1 MGAKHSIHIES
12 DEFRTMITTSLDGF
26 LIVAVTGHIL
36 DANDSYCRMMG
47 YSREELVNMHISEID
62 AIESHEDV
70 STRSEEIVQRGAL
83 RFETRHRHKNGSII
97 DIEVCSNYSS
107 AHGGIFFSTFR
118 DITEHKHAR
127 EIINTRL
134 RLMEFSV
141 NHSMDELLQ
150 KTLDEAENLTGSCV
164 GFYHFLDSDQEMLT
178 LQAWST
184 RTATKFCKAEGS
196 GSHYHLSQAGV
207 WVDCV
212 RERRAVIHNDYASL
226 PHRKGMPEGHATVV
240 RELVAPVFRNGK
252 IVAILGIGNK
262 ATDYDQRDVDLV
274 TLLADLTYG
283 VVEHKQNDISLRQS
297 EERYRNIVEYQ
308 TEFVD
313 RYLPGG
319 ILTYVNESLVKFAGI
334 PKEDLLGISFYPFV
348 HEADREDTVRRIES
362 ISVDNPVVETESR
375 IALPD
380 GRLRWNRWT
389 HTGFF
394 DDKGTLI
401 EYQSAGRDITE
412 RKTAEIALEESEE
425 RYRSL
430 FKKAGEGICL
440 LSLQGELIQVNEVFA
455 QEHGYDIQEMLGMN
469 IRDLDINGGVE
480 ENSDKVQ
487 ALLSGKTITFEVEHC
502 HRDGHVFPLEVKVS
516 PISLDGESSFICFHR
531 DISDRKKTEKALRE
545 SEHLFRALV
554 ASSSQSV
561 WSFRP
566 GGLSQIEQI
575 DRANASWWCEYTGQ
589 SEAQRT
595 ADGGMGWLDAVYE
608 SDREKAKNNWQR
620 IITSSEPASLEYR
633 VHRRDGELRWL
644 LVRGIP
650 IEDNQGTITEIAG
663 TVTDITELKKAELSL
678 QKLSFEMERLLETSS
693 TGLTRCSRDLHYL
706 SANTAYAK
714 LTGVP
719 REQIIGKPIAGVMGE
734 EGLAAIMP
742 YVERVLNGERVEYET
757 SVPFKSGGDRH
768 LHVAYNPDK
777 DENGDIIGWV
787 ASITDISE
795 RKHAE
800 IVLKD
805 KEYELEQAQLL
816 AKTGSWTYDPVI
828 QKSTWSKGMFQIWG
842 LDPSRGLFPVE
853 DHQKYIHPDD
863 YPKFEAVLKEAVEH
877 GAPYSMELRIKRPDG
892 IEKTIITICEPL
904 CDSTGKVVKLR
915 GTNQDITESKKVE
928 KELLAAKEFLELTQ
942 RSAGAGLWAWD
953 FASGELSWSP
963 EQYQLFGLDPSVGP
977 PTFDLWRNVVHPDD
991 LKLAESK
998 IRDAIREHEQLF
1010 NEYRIITHSGEIRW
1024 INAIGQISYDN
1035 SGEPRRMSG
1044 ICLDITNRKKDEEK
1058 KLIFEQQLQHSQKL
1072 ESLGVL
1078 SGGIAHDFNNILA
1091 IIIGYCGLIKMNYET
1106 SEKNIPEIEKAAERA
1121 ASLCRQMMS
1130 YAGKAQLT
1138 MTQVNMWATVD
1149 EMITLLK
1156 TTLPQN
1162 AEIKADLPTNLPY
1175 ITADASQLRQIVM
1188 NLIINA
1194 SEAIGNEQ
1202 GEIRVSLDKV
1212 TVTAK
1217 ESIVDYNGKVIPS
1230 GEYVCLEV
1238 ADNGCGMDEETKWRV
1253 FEPFYT
1259 TKFTGR
1265 GLGMSAVLGIIN
1277 SHNGALQLFSQRG
1290 KGTTFRVYLPVP
1302 KDDSVRN
1309 GKNSSEAPPVEWQ
1322 GSGTVLL
1329 VDDEDQ
1335 VRLIAKAFLE
1345 MFGFTVL
1352 EAVNGREA
1360 LELFMKN
1367 SAKITLVV
1375 SDIGMPVMDGYKL
1388 FGELKNLS
1396 PKLPIIISSGFG
1408 DTDVTSRLGSDNVAG
1423 IISKPYN
1430 SNQLRDVLKRAV
1442 GG

>member
-1 MGAKHSIHIES
+1 MGAEHSIHIES
-12 DEFRTMITTSLDGF
+12 DEYRTMIATSLDGF
-26 LIVAVTGHIL
+26 LIVAVTGYIL

-62 AIESHEDV
+62 AIESYEDV
-70 STRSEEIVQRGAL
+70 SKRAEEIVQRGAL

-97 DIEVCSNYSS
+97 NIEVCSNYSP

-118 DITEHKHAR
+118 DITEHKQAR

-141 NHSMDELLQ
+141 NHSMDELLR

-240 RELVAPVFRNGK
+240 RELVVPVFRNGK

-262 ATDYDQRDVDLV
+262 ATDYDQRDLDLV

-283 VVEHKQNDISLRQS
+283 VVEHKQNYISLRQS
-297 EERYRNIVEYQ
+297 EERYRNIVENQ

-319 ILTYVNESLVKFAGI
+319 ILTYVNESLVKFAGVQ
-334 PKEDLLGISFYPFV
+334 KEDLLGISFYPFV
-348 HEADREDTVRRIES
+348 YEADREDTFRRIES
-362 ISVDNPVVETESR
+362 ISVDNPIVEAESR

-380 GRLRWNRWT
+380 GRVRWNRWT

-394 DDKGTLI
+394 DDKGTVI
-401 EYQSAGRDITE
+401 EYQSVGRDITE
-412 RKTAEIALEESEE
+412 RKTAENALEESEE
-425 RYRSL
+425 SYRSL
-430 FKKAGEGICL
+430 FNKAGEGICL
-440 LSLQGELIQVNEVFA
+440 ISPQGDLIQVNEVFA

-469 IRDLDINGGVE
+469 IRDLDVNGGIE
-480 ENSDKVQ
+480 ENPERGQ
-487 ALLSGKTITFEVEHC
+487 AISSGETITFEVEHY
-502 HRDGHVFPLEVKVS
+502 HKDGHVFPLEVRASQIFVGGKT
-516 PISLDGESSFICFHR
+516 SSICFHR
-531 DISDRKKTEKALRE
+531 DISDRKKTEKTLRE

-595 ADGGMGWLDAVYE
+595 ANGGSGWLDAVYE
-608 SDREKAKNNWQR
+608 PDREIAKNNWQR

-633 VHRRDGELRWL
+633 VYRRDGELRWL

-650 IEDNQGTITEIAG
+650 IEDNQGKITEIAG
-663 TVTDITELKKAELSL
+663 TVTDITE
-678 QKLSFEMERLLETSS
+678 
-693 TGLTRCSRDLHYL
+693 
-706 SANTAYAK
+706 
-714 LTGVP
+714 
-719 REQIIGKPIAGVMGE
+719 
-734 EGLAAIMP
+734 
-742 YVERVLNGERVEYET
+742 
-757 SVPFKSGGDRH
+757 
-768 LHVAYNPDK
+768 
-777 DENGDIIGWV
+777 
-787 ASITDISE
+787 
-795 RKHAE
+795 RKQAE
-800 IVLKD
+800 IDLKE
-805 KEYELEQAQLL
+805 KEYELEQAQFL

-828 QKSTWSKGMFQIWG
+828 QQSTWSKAMFSIWG
-842 LDPSRGLFPVE
+842 LDPTLGLFSFE

-863 YPKFEAVLKEAVEH
+863 YPKFEAAFKEAVEL
-877 GAPYSMELRIKRPDG
+877 GVPFTMELRIKRPDG
-892 IEKTIITICEPL
+892 IEKTILKICEPL
-904 CDSTGKVVKLR
+904 CDSTGKVLKLR
-915 GTNQDITESKKVE
+915 LTNQDITERKKVE
-928 KELLAAKEFLELTQ
+928 KELLSAKEFLELTQ

-963 EQYQLFGLDPSVGP
+963 EQYQLFGLDPPVGP
-977 PTFDLWRNVVHPDD
+977 PSFYLWRNVVHPDD

-998 IRDAIREHEQLF
+998 IRDAIREHEQLI

-1024 INAIGQISYDN
+1024 INAIGQISYED

-1058 KLIFEQQLQHSQKL
+1058 KQIFEQQLQHTQKL

-1121 ASLCRQMMS
+1121 AALCRQMMS

-1138 MTQVNMWATVD
+1138 MTQVNMLAMVD
-1149 EMITLLK
+1149 EMVTLLK

-1162 AEIKADLPTNLPY
+1162 AEIKSDLPTNLPY
-1175 ITADASQLRQIVM
+1175 VTADASQIRQIVM

-1202 GEIRVSLDKV
+1202 GEIRVSLNELRV
-1212 TVTAK
+1212 YA
-1217 ESIVDYNGKVIPS
+1217 
-1230 GEYVCLEV
+1230 VCSV
-1238 ADNGCGMDEETKWRV
+1238 
-1253 FEPFYT
+1253 
-1259 TKFTGR
+1259 
-1265 GLGMSAVLGIIN
+1265 S
-1277 SHNGALQLFSQRG
+1277 
-1290 KGTTFRVYLPVP
+1290 GTT
-1302 KDDSVRN
+1302 
-1309 GKNSSEAPPVEWQ
+1309 A
-1322 GSGTVLL
+1322 
-1329 VDDEDQ
+1329 
-1335 VRLIAKAFLE
+1335 
-1345 MFGFTVL
+1345 
-1352 EAVNGREA
+1352 
-1360 LELFMKN
+1360 
-1367 SAKITLVV
+1367 
-1375 SDIGMPVMDGYKL
+1375 
-1388 FGELKNLS
+1388 
-1396 PKLPIIISSGFG
+1396 
-1408 DTDVTSRLGSDNVAG
+1408 
-1423 IISKPYN
+1423 
-1430 SNQLRDVLKRAV
+1430 
-1442 GG
+1442 